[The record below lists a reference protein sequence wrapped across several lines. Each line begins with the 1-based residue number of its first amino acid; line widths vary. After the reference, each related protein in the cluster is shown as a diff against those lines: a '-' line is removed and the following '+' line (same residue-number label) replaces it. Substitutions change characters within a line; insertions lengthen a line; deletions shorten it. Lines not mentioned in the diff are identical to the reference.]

1 MRVQRRTP
9 EAGAAFDAALFTPLV
24 GAANLTG
31 MRAIVVRHYKTLL
44 NTAGQIM
51 GWKDAPRDKDW
62 LADVGFVDAQLRR
75 HGIRFDAI
83 CSSDLERARQTA
95 MYYGRS
101 HGIHVVHDSAALNE
115 LDYGLLSRKSKKWVE
130 QNVPEHKKNPDFV
143 YPEGESFRQMQQ
155 RSVAFLAALAQSR
168 PDDTVLLV
176 VHAGVIRGLVSHFLG
191 LEYAEHL
198 KRKVSH
204 RYIGEFVFAGGSCVR
219 YDELGKL
226 SGFVRQEGGVDI
238 PWHLSAAAKRAAA
251 RSSARARRLVAD

>member
-1 MRVQRRTP
+1 MVI
-9 EAGAAFDAALFTPLV
+9 
-24 GAANLTG
+24 

-44 NTAGQIM
+44 NRSGQIM

-62 LADVGFVDAQLRR
+62 LADVGFVDERLRQ

-83 CSSDLERARQTA
+83 YCSDLERARQTA

-101 HGIHVVHDSAALNE
+101 HGIHILHDSAALNE
-115 LDYGLLSRKSKKWVE
+115 LDYGLLSSKSKKWVE
-130 QNVPEHKKNPDFV
+130 NNVPEHKKDPDFV

-155 RSVAFLAALAQSR
+155 RSVAFLATLAQAR

-176 VHAGVIRGLVSHFLG
+176 VHAGVIRGLVSYFLG

-198 KRKVSH
+198 KRKISH
-204 RYIGEFVFAGGSCVR
+204 RYIGEFVFSGSSCVR

-226 SGFVRQEGGVDI
+226 SGFVREQGGVDI
-238 PWHLSAAAKRAAA
+238 PWQLSATSKRAAG
-251 RSSARARRLVAD
+251 RSATRAPGPAGD

>member
-143 YPEGESFRQMQQ
+143 YPEGESFRQMQA
-155 RSVAFLAALAQSR
+155 RSVAY
-168 PDDTVLLV
+168 LLGLEREHPEHCLLVV
-176 VHAGVIRGLVSHFLG
+176 VHAGVIRGLVCALLG
-191 LEYAEHL
+191 LDYAANL
-198 KRKVSH
+198 KRRIGH
-204 RYIGEFVFAGGSCVR
+204 RYIGDFLIRNGVCLS
-219 YDELGKL
+219 YDELGEP
-226 SGFVRQEGGVDI
+226 SGF
-238 PWHLSAAAKRAAA
+238 AA
-251 RSSARARRLVAD
+251 REVIELPYRRVETRLQPALVSG